1 MIRRPASLHAVP
13 RCGEVPALRR
23 YYQGAATSR
32 RPSRL
37 ASFSFAWRCHR
48 CVLLIRSRGSMNARP
63 ADLDCFG
70 SASPCRLV
78 FRWRRQ
84 DLPSSWGTPI
94 APSPGSSTPA
104 GPSASD
110 HSRRRGSA
118 PVAATSRAPALRLSR
133 LNPPALVL
141 AVYASPR
148 RSPAKD
154 ARLASGCWSGSAG
167 RARSA
172 GFQREVSECSTSH
185 PPLPSLLGA
194 MPHSGQRSKLWRR
207 S

>member
-1 MIRRPASLHAVP
+1 MREGFASRFGTIRALRLPAARPASLRFPSLGGAVGAF
-13 RCGEVPALRR
+13 CCFAPAD
-23 YYQGAATSR
+23 
-32 RPSRL
+32 P
-37 ASFSFAWRCHR
+37 
-48 CVLLIRSRGSMNARP
+48 MNARP
-63 ADLDCFG
+63 AGLGCCG
-70 SASPCRLV
+70 SASPCRVV
-78 FRWRRQ
+78 FRRRRQ

-104 GPSASD
+104 GPPASD
-110 HSRRRGSA
+110 RSRRRGSA
-118 PVAATSRAPALRLSR
+118 PVAETSRAPALPLSR

-148 RSPAKD
+148 RSPAQD

-194 MPHSGQRSKLWRR
+194 IPHSGHRSLLARR